1 MGTIATKVKYN
12 FLIPNIKRIAQN
24 KFLKRINLSDCY
36 CFLGLCCQDIDMKL
50 SEEAKEFA
58 KDSEGTYSIQK
69 TSSNGKVVYK
79 NNVTG
84 MYLSWNAKNL
94 GFWMVI

>member
-1 MGTIATKVKYN
+1 
-12 FLIPNIKRIAQN
+12 
-24 KFLKRINLSDCY
+24 
-36 CFLGLCCQDIDMKL
+36 MKL

-84 MYLSWNAKNL
+84 MYLSWNAKNH